1 MRFTDEPRDK
11 ERMMKTL
18 LGILSAAVL
27 AFPLVAS
34 AGTIPAGTKSGGKAT
49 VSGSTS
55 AGGGAV
61 NTTVTTTG
69 GTTTVTKSA
78 GSKATVTR

>member
-1 MRFTDEPRDK
+1 
-11 ERMMKTL
+11 MKTL
-18 LGILSAAVL
+18 TACLAAAVL
-27 AFPLVAS
+27 ALPLVAS
-34 AGTIPAGTKSGGKAT
+34 AGTIPAGTKSGGKAAVT
-49 VSGSTS
+49 GSTS

-61 NTTVTTTG
+61 STTVTTPG